1 MMLDSITN
9 ALNTNLI
16 LRTIKN
22 FLIYLD
28 ENINRL
34 EKRFEVNCRQ

>member
-34 EKRFEVNCRQ
+34 EKRYEVNCRQ